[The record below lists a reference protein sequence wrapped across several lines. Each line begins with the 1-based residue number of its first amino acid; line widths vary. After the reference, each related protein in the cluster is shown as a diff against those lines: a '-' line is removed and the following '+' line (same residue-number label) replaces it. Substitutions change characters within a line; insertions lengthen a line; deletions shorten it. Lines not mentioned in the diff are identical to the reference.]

1 MKRLL
6 IALCAFLFVT
16 GSVMAEPQRAGQALT
31 VRTFTFKH
39 KEADK
44 AAAAIKSL
52 LSADGSVTIQP
63 STNALVVTDHAE
75 NLKAIAKTLTDFDVA
90 AQPFRLQVRIVAAS
104 RAPGGARV
112 PANLQDI
119 KEWLTVL
126 PYQSF
131 EKLGDADMQGKEGEP
146 GLVDMASGYRA
157 GFKFGDYDPA
167 SDSIKISDLQISKVQ
182 NDQMTS
188 LLKTSLNLRIGQTY
202 VLGAARSPESKR
214 ALMIVLVARR

>member
-6 IALCAFLFVT
+6 IALCALLLVT
-16 GSVMAEPQRAGQALT
+16 GSALAEPRQPGQALT
-31 VRTFTFKH
+31 VKTFTFKH

-44 AAAAIKSL
+44 AAAAIKSQ

-75 NLKAIAKTLTDFDVA
+75 NLKAIAKTLSEFDAA

-104 RAPGGARV
+104 RQAGAARV
-112 PANLQDI
+112 PKNLDDI

-131 EKLGDADMQGKEGEP
+131 DQLGEADVQGKEGEP
-146 GLVDMASGYRA
+146 SLVDVSSGYRA

-167 SDSIKISDLQISKVQ
+167 SDSIHINDLQISKVQ
-182 NDQMTS
+182 NDQLTS